1 MADEIILNNF
11 SDDSQIKKYINSQLI
26 PRVFHNIPLNV
37 LNTGMFSIINEYMS
51 QGLEKQAFTSS
62 FYFNESFITKA
73 VLPDSIYS
81 EAAIFDIGYS
91 YATPSSCYFLL
102 ELKLSDIFKNAK
114 MNVDTGLYE
123 FILDKN
129 TKFNLENGNVYSLDY
144 DILIQY
150 KNVETASDTASIP
163 AWNVQ
168 YINTDD
174 LNSVATNKN
183 TYIVYRVTSTW
194 LCLVVQVNEYERN
207 TYTVI
212 NNMANGIANAD
223 EVITCNNHICGFD
236 VKYIDNSGN
245 EEWIPHDHILPI
257 HSDVKDTKPY
267 IHYIM
272 DDPQTI
278 RFMFQLNGSKYFVPS
293 INSSYEITV
302 YTCHGEAANFTA
314 WDNESAQ
321 PSVIADSSRYPNNA
335 NVLKAGFVLAG
346 GSVGGCNIGTVES
359 VRRETIE
366 AYNTVNVLSTDHDI
380 NEWFKTF
387 YFKNILYPFFFKRR
401 DDPWGKIW
409 SGYLALKDSDDYV
422 FRTNTLHARI
432 GYDLLYKNND
442 NTVTSN
448 EIIIPPGWV
457 WVYNKDPK
465 YKYSVKPYT
474 KSDDDTIE
482 NAKTL
487 SSISDKFAF
496 ANPFG
501 IRIQKDPF
509 AIGYFNPWI
518 DEFVTV
524 TRKNRNVSNDNR
536 DDDLSVVYHATP
548 VVTEVKRVYRD
559 DFYTIKTNILPS
571 IDTWVDGSDIVHY
584 LKQNATAPLF
594 VASMWNYFNK
604 PLDMFTPS
612 IPILPLQKE
621 DGYLPFNPNTT
632 YFCVETKNQIDKDNW
647 QLNNIWID
655 DSTSSETKR
664 VYLPITGEISRLVG
678 SDKIWGVNGLCKD
691 YSVYATGVTDVTIYP
706 NDITSKN
713 IEFGRVQSQNYYRMA
728 LTDSATTG
736 TISKVVIS
744 SAMLSTKTGYDELS
758 LYQIGNKYSTVYINI
773 YFADGSNETVTINN
787 AAVVYT
793 PYECVMNEGE
803 YEFDMSNVSGGGV
816 ILYAEMKP
824 SPEAGSI
831 EYYRVPLSIIE
842 KNVPLFYIENNLLP
856 SVKNNMRVIL
866 HAYINGVESGNVE
879 MLPVTREDD
888 GSYLYEA
895 DMYPLN
901 EMVDVDN
908 RIKIASINN
917 GGGSWKTNGANSVVT
932 IDATNPEFR
941 ITILI
946 RSTDTERESEID
958 NDSSYTGFRIV
969 DEYKIDDF
977 ALIQELKEM
986 RSVVNFGDSSIPTED
1001 QMIVYNNMMNLNQ
1014 YDATLDNIY
1023 TIYKYAYDRINE
1035 VDSIFTQKPF
1045 SDIVSIADNM
1055 KKVFSEYMVD
1065 YNNAMSNTKD
1075 IESFNEIYKTL
1086 VDISTNTSK
1095 DGNTVDWVSVEKIL
1109 GEYDIDISDA
1119 FESVNVSGAVE
1130 IQLVPFVEHSLMLSD
1145 RFESFVR
1152 SFTNVHKSLE
1162 PIIFDRLE
1170 GNNYLD
1176 CKLIATYGLPHTY
1189 CADRDVENDNIF
1201 WPDLNIQIEFDVK
1214 LYNQSLATNTINEL
1228 KVIIKSYF
1236 NRLTSIHTPV
1246 DLVSLDNNIY
1256 ISKLIQQLSGHENVA
1271 YLKFKGFYTD
1281 EKNIPNGSY
1290 MDANVQSIV
1299 MKWKKL
1305 EDFPKG
1311 ELERFVPEMF
1321 VMDDDNIVINNLL

>member
-1 MADEIILNNF
+1 
-11 SDDSQIKKYINSQLI
+11 
-26 PRVFHNIPLNV
+26 
-37 LNTGMFSIINEYMS
+37 
-51 QGLEKQAFTSS
+51 
-62 FYFNESFITKA
+62 
-73 VLPDSIYS
+73 
-81 EAAIFDIGYS
+81 
-91 YATPSSCYFLL
+91 
-102 ELKLSDIFKNAK
+102 
-114 MNVDTGLYE
+114 
-123 FILDKN
+123 
-129 TKFNLENGNVYSLDY
+129 
-144 DILIQY
+144 
-150 KNVETASDTASIP
+150 
-163 AWNVQ
+163 
-168 YINTDD
+168 
-174 LNSVATNKN
+174 
-183 TYIVYRVTSTW
+183 
-194 LCLVVQVNEYERN
+194 
-207 TYTVI
+207 
-212 NNMANGIANAD
+212 
-223 EVITCNNHICGFD
+223 
-236 VKYIDNSGN
+236 
-245 EEWIPHDHILPI
+245 
-257 HSDVKDTKPY
+257 
-267 IHYIM
+267 
-272 DDPQTI
+272 
-278 RFMFQLNGSKYFVPS
+278 
-293 INSSYEITV
+293 
-302 YTCHGEAANFTA
+302 
-314 WDNESAQ
+314 
-321 PSVIADSSRYPNNA
+321 
-335 NVLKAGFVLAG
+335 
-346 GSVGGCNIGTVES
+346 
-359 VRRETIE
+359 
-366 AYNTVNVLSTDHDI
+366 
-380 NEWFKTF
+380 
-387 YFKNILYPFFFKRR
+387 
-401 DDPWGKIW
+401 
-409 SGYLALKDSDDYV
+409 
-422 FRTNTLHARI
+422 
-432 GYDLLYKNND
+432 
-442 NTVTSN
+442 
-448 EIIIPPGWV
+448 
-457 WVYNKDPK
+457 
-465 YKYSVKPYT
+465 
-474 KSDDDTIE
+474 
-482 NAKTL
+482 
-487 SSISDKFAF
+487 
-496 ANPFG
+496 
-501 IRIQKDPF
+501 
-509 AIGYFNPWI
+509 
-518 DEFVTV
+518 
-524 TRKNRNVSNDNR
+524 
-536 DDDLSVVYHATP
+536 
-548 VVTEVKRVYRD
+548 
-559 DFYTIKTNILPS
+559 
-571 IDTWVDGSDIVHY
+571 
-584 LKQNATAPLF
+584 
-594 VASMWNYFNK
+594 
-604 PLDMFTPS
+604 
-612 IPILPLQKE
+612 
-621 DGYLPFNPNTT
+621 
-632 YFCVETKNQIDKDNW
+632 
-647 QLNNIWID
+647 
-655 DSTSSETKR
+655 
-664 VYLPITGEISRLVG
+664 
-678 SDKIWGVNGLCKD
+678 
-691 YSVYATGVTDVTIYP
+691 
-706 NDITSKN
+706 
-713 IEFGRVQSQNYYRMA
+713 
-728 LTDSATTG
+728 
-736 TISKVVIS
+736 
-744 SAMLSTKTGYDELS
+744 
-758 LYQIGNKYSTVYINI
+758 
-773 YFADGSNETVTINN
+773 
-787 AAVVYT
+787 
-793 PYECVMNEGE
+793 
-803 YEFDMSNVSGGGV
+803 
-816 ILYAEMKP
+816 MK
-824 SPEAGSI
+824 
-831 EYYRVPLSIIE
+831 

-1014 YDATLDNIY
+1014 YDVTLDNIY

-1086 VDISTNTSK
+1086 VDICTNTSK
-1095 DGNTVDWVSVEKIL
+1095 DGNTVDWVNVEKIL
-1109 GEYDIDISDA
+1109 GGYDIDVSDA
-1119 FESVNVSGAVE
+1119 FESVNVSGGVE
-1130 IQLVPFVEHSLMLSD
+1130 IQLVPFVEYSLMLSN

-1162 PIIFDRLE
+1162 PIIFNRLE